1 MISDQSLLLSIIVL
15 NDVIQFYSE
24 MEGITVHHTHI
35 IYTKDDRSR
44 VKPRFMHGWAK

>member
-1 MISDQSLLLSIIVL
+1 
-15 NDVIQFYSE
+15 

-44 VKPRFMHGWAK
+44 VKPRFMHGGPNSIHSLQDLNFHGNLSIDF